1 MSRKSL
7 QKNLSYDDERRLYY
21 VTLPGSG
28 RRRHTKTFRSYEEA
42 LRMLN
47 ESVVSSSVYPGAFCS
62 LGQWLEWWLR
72 EDVSASR
79 AASTLYAYQNIVRTH
94 ILPALGTVPL
104 RSLNPLIIQN
114 YLSQKLTE
122 GLSPNTV
129 LKHYTL
135 LFTVLRKAAALKLLP
150 ENPME
155 QVVPPR
161 RIAPRYTFYS
171 PEQLRILFR
180 VVEGSLM
187 ELPVKLAAYLGL
199 RRSTDS
205 EEYVVLKSDGTP
217 PTPNYLTEALL
228 HIVRENHLPPITLHG
243 LRHSFASVA
252 NSQGVPMYDI
262 SKALGHSSISVTSNI
277 YTHLFDETESRTL
290 QAVAQAIRP

>member
-1 MSRKSL
+1 MARKSL

-47 ESVVSSSVYPGAFCS
+47 EGVVSSSVCPGAFCS

-94 ILPALGTVPL
+94 ILPVLGTVPL
-104 RSLNPLIIQN
+104 RSLNPLTIQN

-135 LFTVLRKAAALKLLP
+135 LFTVLRKAAALRLLP

-155 QVVPPR
+155 QVVRPVGSLRAILSTPLNSF
-161 RIAPRYTFYS
+161 AFYS
-171 PEQLRILFR
+171 VSWR
-180 VVEGSLM
+180 
-187 ELPVKLAAYLGL
+187 AA
-199 RRSTDS
+199 
-205 EEYVVLKSDGTP
+205 
-217 PTPNYLTEALL
+217 
-228 HIVRENHLPPITLHG
+228 
-243 LRHSFASVA
+243 
-252 NSQGVPMYDI
+252 
-262 SKALGHSSISVTSNI
+262 
-277 YTHLFDETESRTL
+277 
-290 QAVAQAIRP
+290 